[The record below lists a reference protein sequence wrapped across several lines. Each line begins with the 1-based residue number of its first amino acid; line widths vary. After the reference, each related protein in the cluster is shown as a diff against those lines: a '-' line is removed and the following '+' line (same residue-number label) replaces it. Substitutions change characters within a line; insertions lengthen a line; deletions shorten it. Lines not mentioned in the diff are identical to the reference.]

1 MMLSFFM
8 NFASLLGWLGE
19 VVHSVR
25 VFDSAWMLVFSLDLG
40 ISNDILS
47 EHSKSPKVTFL
58 NLKINRLSLSESA
71 HRVVS
76 SAYS

>member
-1 MMLSFFM
+1 MDACIFFRFM
-8 NFASLLGWLGE
+8 
-19 VVHSVR
+19 
-25 VFDSAWMLVFSLDLG
+25 LG

-47 EHSKSPKVTFL
+47 VHNKSPKVTFL